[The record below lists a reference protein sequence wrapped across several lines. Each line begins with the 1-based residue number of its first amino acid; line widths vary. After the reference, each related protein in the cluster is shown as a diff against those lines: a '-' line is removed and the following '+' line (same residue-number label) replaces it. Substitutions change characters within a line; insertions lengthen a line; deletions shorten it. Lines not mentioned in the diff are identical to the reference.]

1 MWLWFVMIEVAW
13 LQKLDDIILS
23 GKIQTYLSVKKSP
36 IHWGSQPFQ
45 GILGSNITTLL
56 VLIVFRNYLL
66 FKHSVQTTGEEDG
79 LSGLV
84 QLATVSTSA
93 TISLPARVHLALPT
107 EPAAAQ
113 AAQKL
118 SS

>member
-1 MWLWFVMIEVAW
+1 MARVRYQNSDF
-13 LQKLDDIILS
+13 
-23 GKIQTYLSVKKSP
+23 
-36 IHWGSQPFQ
+36 
-45 GILGSNITTLL
+45 
-56 VLIVFRNYLL
+56 FRNFLL

-107 EPAAAQ
+107 EPAVAQ
-113 AAQKL
+113 AAQK
-118 SS
+118 SSS